1 LPHDAV
7 DGFEQL
13 PTAEELGLENQL
25 LALEVRV
32 LRGRERVV
40 AEQRT
45 RELAV
50 AETRARELAVA
61 LTRMVV
67 PEGKVLVSREVYDDL
82 REAKRNLR
90 WLLRRLGSGPFG
102 WFIRGRSGY
111 KNLASRWL
119 DDEDEAVPD
128 TEEPESE

>member
-1 LPHDAV
+1 LPPDTV
-7 DGFEQL
+7 DGFQQL

-40 AEQRT
+40 AEQR
-45 RELAV
+45 
-50 AETRARELAVA
+50 ARERNAP
-61 LTRMVV
+61 TQTQTVV

-82 REAKRNLR
+82 REAKRKLR
-90 WLLRRLGSGPFG
+90 WLLRRLGSGPIG
-102 WFIRGRSGY
+102 WFVRGRSGY

-119 DDEDEAVPD
+119 DDEDGTAPD
-128 TEEPESE
+128 AEEPASE